1 MTSYFVDQS
10 LKPFGIIYSGKINE
24 FLNNNTLKQCD
35 ELILR
40 LEKEK
45 KLVWAER
52 PYEEKGRDTLAG
64 KITNIITG

>member
-40 LEKEK
+40 L
-45 KLVWAER
+45 
-52 PYEEKGRDTLAG
+52 
-64 KITNIITG
+64 